1 MNKKMLYTS
10 HGLVIINLLTF
21 EDLSGQAGSWRQM
34 AGKMISAV
42 NGTGTIQENQ
52 MHKLLENRT
61 GEKYFL
67 LGNEAIARG
76 AIEAGVAVA
85 TTYPGTPSSEIS
97 SNFFDISRESDL
109 YFEYSTNEKVA
120 LEVAAAAA
128 NAGVRSM
135 CIMKHVG
142 LNVAADALM
151 TLAYLGVKGG
161 LVIVCADD
169 PFMFSSQNEQD
180 NRYYAKLSG
189 LPMVEPTSVA
199 DAKSLV
205 ADAFA
210 LSEQLNEPVLFRTTT
225 RINHSTAMVT
235 FSDIS
240 PRKVDGAFEKD
251 PFNYVA
257 VPAVSRNLHVKL
269 LDNLEKAATLTE
281 TSPHNSVTGSGRFGI
296 ICNGVSHAYV
306 SDAVSELGCK
316 DQVAVLKIGFSHPL
330 PENKIVDFFKTCEKV
345 LVVEEGEPY
354 MEEAVKAFA
363 QTAGLTLPIRGKG
376 EGLFSRLYEFDPEMV
391 KSVMGSYFGLAYTA
405 KQHPDLSDLPPLPQ
419 RPPALCPGCSHRA
432 TFYVINEAVGDK
444 DFICTTD
451 IGCYTLG
458 FFPPLSMG
466 DFLICMGSS
475 IGTGAGFSKVTG
487 QKTVSIIGDS
497 TFFHSGIPGL
507 VNAVFNNHNFTIV
520 ILDNGTTA
528 MTGHQPHPGVDMEQ
542 QNLDGFNRISIEAM
556 VKAAGVRHVAVVKP
570 FQVKKSIETV
580 KAALAYEGVSV
591 IIAQEV
597 CALYA
602 KGLKLK
608 KQRPFYVSDKCKN
621 HKNCID
627 ELACPAFYLQ
637 DGAVKID
644 DSLCVGCAVCAQVCP
659 ENAILPVKKA

>member
-1 MNKKMLYTS
+1 
-10 HGLVIINLLTF
+10 
-21 EDLSGQAGSWRQM
+21 
-34 AGKMISAV
+34 
-42 NGTGTIQENQ
+42 
-52 MHKLLENRT
+52 MHKLLENRV
-61 GEKYFL
+61 GEQFFL

-97 SNFFDISRESDL
+97 TNFFDISRETDL

-161 LVIVCADD
+161 LVILCADD

-189 LPMVEPTSVA
+189 LPMVEPTSVSE
-199 DAKSLV
+199 AKDLV
-205 ADAFA
+205 GYAFD
-210 LSEQLNEPVLFRTTT
+210 LSEKLNEPVIFRTTT
-225 RINHSTAMVT
+225 RINHSTATVA
-235 FSDIS
+235 FGDIG
-240 PRKVDGAFEKD
+240 PRQPKGDFKKD

-269 LDNLEKAATLTE
+269 LKNLETAAMLTE
-281 TSPHNSVTGSGRFGI
+281 DSPYNSVSGTGKFGI
-296 ICNGVSHAYV
+296 ICNGVSYAYV
-306 SDAVSELGCK
+306 TDAIAELGCN
-316 DQVAVLKIGFSHPL
+316 DQVTVFKIGFSHPL
-330 PENKIVDFFKTCEKV
+330 PEKKICDFLKKCEKV

-354 MEEAVKAFA
+354 MEEAVKAMA
-363 QTAGLTLPIRGKG
+363 QDSGLTLPIKGKG
-376 EGLFSRLYEFDPEMV
+376 ADLFSRLFEFDPEMV
-391 KSVMGSYFGLAYTA
+391 KNVMAGYFGLASVPKTDI
-405 KQHPDLSDLPPLPQ
+405 DLSDVPPLPQ

-432 TFYVINEAVGDK
+432 TFYVINQAVGSK

-487 QKTVSIIGDS
+487 KKTVSVIGDS

-507 VNAVFNNHNFTIV
+507 VNAVFNNHNFTVV

-528 MTGHQPHPGVDMEQ
+528 MTGHQPHPGVDMTK
-542 QNLDGFNRISIEAM
+542 QNLDGFNRVSIEAV
-556 VKAAGVRHVAVVKP
+556 VKAIGVPHVTVIKP
-570 FQVKKSIETV
+570 FQVKKSIEAM
-580 KAALAYEGVSV
+580 KAALAFEGVSV
-591 IIAQEV
+591 VIAQEV

-608 KQRPFYVSDKCKN
+608 KQRPFYVTDKCKN
-621 HKNCID
+621 HRNCID
-627 ELACPAFYLQ
+627 ELACPAFYIQ
-637 DGAVKID
+637 DNAVKID
-644 DSLCVGCAVCAQVCP
+644 ETLCVGCAVCAQICP
-659 ENAILPVKKA
+659 ENAILPVKS